1 MKVRKAISKIAALGV
16 GGLMVGATLMGAM
29 AQDLSDYPS
38 MFIEDGEFNGYF
50 VVGEAAMGI
59 DTLGVTNI
67 AVSIQSEA
75 TTQTQICAGGGGG
88 DVNIDEGVELGKND
102 VYLGDAINEE
112 DSELT
117 ETDLDFLED
126 GTYTDNED
134 DCDDCQDN
142 DNDYTQEIVLGAA
155 TVNYYQDDDDATE
168 GGPYVFAS
176 KQDVLYTY
184 VFEFDEAVEYED
196 DSDDFATTTIDIQG
210 RTYTITEADFDGSGV
225 LDELTLQSGETTI
238 WITQGD
244 VIEKQ
249 VGGVTHTIEMVNVAE
264 SEDKCGI
271 KIDGSLVWIATSD
284 TETVNG
290 VTVGVTDVTAVHSK
304 DYDQDICQ
312 INIGADEIVLK
323 DGDNVEIEGA
333 EIEDAEVTINN
344 DRITDVGAGN
354 GTWMGFNITFTPDED
369 IYLAVNDEYIDP
381 VFKNFKFTFGGL
393 ETSASDTIVFDSTGN
408 DATVT
413 FMNIDGKEVEMPFN
427 LDGSDNVILGDGT
440 ASDDKIYLE
449 GESCDTG
456 TLSDCEGAQFLLVNG
471 VADEIHIVEIT
482 ELADDNNEVSFE
494 DITYDLEK
502 NEEDVPTATAHTGG
516 NTTGSEYTFNLGSS
530 IGTFALNL
538 TGPGDNLNSE
548 ITLANATGIVFHDL
562 STAGAYQW
570 KTENA
575 EATMMISWV
584 DATTDAYN
592 ISITE
597 YDNGDVAEDTLWLN
611 VTGADEEIDFEDVTW
626 DIASG
631 TIDADDSDEPD
642 TWAWSASGGTALY
655 NTDDDN
661 DDHVEVTVYYEAV
674 FAQVFVAPTG
684 AQFAATQTDDGCTVC
699 DQVNRIPATV
709 TKLDTDVSS
718 ATAQNV
724 ITVGG
729 PCVNSVTAT
738 LMGANSE
745 NCAEGFEAN
754 KAIIQL
760 VQNGDNFGLV
770 VAGLTGKD
778 TLLATRI
785 MHSYEDYDL
794 EGMKMIATTVSESSL
809 SVSSE

>member
-50 VVGEAAMGI
+50 VVGEAAKGI

-67 AVSIQSEA
+67 AVSIQAEA
-75 TTQTQICAGGGGG
+75 TTQTQICAGGGSG
-88 DVNIDEGVELGKND
+88 DVNIDEGIELGKND
-102 VYLGDAINEE
+102 VYLGEAINQK
-112 DSELT
+112 DSELA

-126 GTYTDNED
+126 GTYKDNQD
-134 DCDDCQDN
+134 DCTNCQDN
-142 DNDYTQEIVLGAA
+142 DNDYSQKIVLGAA

-176 KQDVLYTY
+176 KRNALYTY
-184 VFEFDEAVEYED
+184 VFEFDESVEYED
-196 DSDDFATTTIDIQG
+196 DSDDFTTTTLEIQG
-210 RTYTITEADFDGSGV
+210 RIYTITDADFDSSGV

-238 WITQGD
+238 WISQGD

-271 KIDGSLVWIATSD
+271 KIDGSLVWIASSD

-323 DGDNVEIEGA
+323 DGDNVEIEGD
-333 EIEDAEVTINN
+333 EIEDAEVTFDN
-344 DRITDVGAGN
+344 DRITTVGAGD

-369 IYLAVNDEYIDP
+369 IYLGVNDDFIDP

-393 ETSASDTIVFDSTGN
+393 ETSLNDVIVFDSTGG

-413 FMNIDGKEVEMPFN
+413 FMNIDGKEVEIPMY
-427 LDGSDNVILGDGT
+427 LDSSDNVILGEG
-440 ASDDKIYLE
+440 SDADEVLYLE
-449 GESCDTG
+449 GNSCNTG
-456 TLSDCEGAQFLLVNG
+456 TLSDCEGAQFLTING
-471 VADEIHIVEIT
+471 VADEIHIIEIT
-482 ELADDNNEVSFE
+482 DLDDDDNEISFE
-494 DITYDLEK
+494 DIVYDIEK
-502 NEEDVPTATAHTGG
+502 NEEDLPTATS
-516 NTTGSEYTFNLGSS
+516 TTGNETEYTFNLGSS
-530 IGTFALNL
+530 IGIFNINL
-538 TGPGDNLNSE
+538 TGSGAVNTTSE
-548 ITLANATGIVFHDL
+548 ISVVNATGITFADL
-562 STAGAYQW
+562 SPSGAYQW
-570 KTENA
+570 KTKNA
-575 EATMMISWV
+575 EAIMEVSLIS
-584 DATTDAYN
+584 ATTDSVN
-592 ISITE
+592 INITE
-597 YDNGDVAEDTLWLN
+597 RDNTDKTPDELVVNATKDSSDDEIEF
-611 VTGADEEIDFEDVTW
+611 TGIDWAT
-626 DIASG
+626 STN
-631 TIDADDSDEPD
+631 TIDADDSRDPD
-642 TWAWSASGGTALY
+642 TWAWSASGATAVY

-674 FAQVFVAPTG
+674 HAQVFVAPSG
-684 AQFAATQTDDGCTVC
+684 AQFTTTQTDDGCIVC

-724 ITVGG
+724 VTVGG

-754 KAIIQL
+754 KAIIQM